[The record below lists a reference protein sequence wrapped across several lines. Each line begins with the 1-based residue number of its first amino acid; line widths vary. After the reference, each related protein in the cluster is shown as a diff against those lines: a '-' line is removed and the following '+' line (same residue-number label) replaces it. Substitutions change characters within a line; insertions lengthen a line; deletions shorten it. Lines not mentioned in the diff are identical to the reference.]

1 MTSRLTGLAG
11 LDTRLPAGS
20 PANLEAQMMGPETP
34 LLAAIERLD
43 SVRRKLILVVDEER
57 RLIGSVSDGDIRRG
71 LMRRLGLEAPIRAVM
86 NADPVSLKVGV
97 SDKAAVRALSDRGVG
112 LAPLVDGLGRVIG
125 LYPDV
130 LGLAAPRD
138 NLVVLMAGGRGA
150 RLFPLTQ
157 NCPKP
162 MLKVAGRPLLQT
174 IIERLQAQGFRRF
187 RLAVNYLAEMIEDHF
202 GDGSSLGVEID
213 YLREDHPRG
222 TAGALSLLTDAVD
235 QPMLVMNGD
244 LLTRMS
250 FGELIEFHVE
260 HAAEATLCVRE
271 HNFQSPHG
279 VVETD
284 GPRLTALTEK
294 PTFRW
299 LANAGVYCLSPEVLA
314 RVPATGLYDM
324 PDLLSGLAAEGRMV
338 GAYPIHEYWLDIGR
352 PPDFES
358 AQAEFT
364 AIFDPA

>member
-1 MTSRLTGLAG
+1 MTTGLPAS
-11 LDTRLPAGS
+11 LD
-20 PANLEAQMMGPETP
+20 AQMMGPETP

-43 SVRRKLILVVDEER
+43 AVRRKLILVVDVDR

-71 LMRRLGLEAPIRAVM
+71 LMRRLAMDAPIREVM
-86 NADPVSLKVGV
+86 NADPVSLTTGMP
-97 SDKAAVRALSDRGVG
+97 DAVAIRKLSDRGVT
-112 LAPLVDGLGRVIG
+112 LAPMLDAQGRVIG

-130 LGLAAPRD
+130 LGAAETRD

-174 IIERLQAQGFRRF
+174 IIERLQAQGFHRF

-202 GDGSSLGVEID
+202 GDGSEMGVEID

-222 TAGALSLLTDAVD
+222 TAGALSLLTDRSD
-235 QPMLVMNGD
+235 RPMLVMNGD
-244 LLTRMS
+244 LLTRMN
-250 FGELIEFHVE
+250 FGELIDFHIE
-260 HAAEATLCVRE
+260 HEAKATLCVRE
-271 HNFQSPHG
+271 HAFQSPHG

-284 GPRLTALTEK
+284 GFRLTALTEK

-299 LANAGVYCLSPEVLA
+299 LANAGVYCLSPEVLT
-314 RVPATGLYDM
+314 RVPTEGMFDM
-324 PDLLSGLAAEGRMV
+324 TDLLSGLAADGEMV

-358 AQAEFT
+358 AQAEF
-364 AIFDPA
+364 ASIFDPA

>member
-1 MTSRLTGLAG
+1 MTLPPSSPFN
-11 LDTRLPAGS
+11 LD
-20 PANLEAQMMGPETP
+20 AQMMGPETP
-34 LLAAIERLD
+34 LLAAVERLD
-43 SVRRKLILVVDEER
+43 SVRRKLILVVDGER

-71 LMRRLGLEAPIRAVM
+71 LMRRLTMDAPISEVM
-86 NADPVSLKVGV
+86 NTAPVSLKAGV
-97 SDKAAVRALSDRGVG
+97 SDKVAVRALSDRGVG
-112 LAPLVDGLGRVIG
+112 LAPLVDGKGRVIG

-130 LGLAAPRD
+130 LGVAAPRD

-187 RLAVNYLAEMIEDHF
+187 RLAVNYLAEIIEDHF
-202 GDGSSLGVEID
+202 GDGSSLGVEIE

-222 TAGALSLLTDAVD
+222 TAGALSLLNEPIGA
-235 QPMLVMNGD
+235 PLLVMNGD

-250 FGELIEFHVE
+250 FGELIDFHVE
-260 HAAEATLCVRE
+260 HNAKATLCVRE
-271 HNFQSPHG
+271 HTFQSPHG

-299 LANAGVYCLSPEVLA
+299 LANAGVYCLSPDVLA
-314 RVPATGLYDM
+314 RVPLEGMYDM
-324 PDLLSGLAAEGRMV
+324 PDLLNALNAEGKTV

-358 AQAEFT
+358 AQTDFSAVFAER
-364 AIFDPA
+364 

>member
-1 MTSRLTGLAG
+1 MT
-11 LDTRLPAGS
+11 LPAGS
-20 PANLEAQMMGPETP
+20 PSKLDAQMMGPETP

-43 SVRRKLILVVDEER
+43 AVRRKLILVVDGER

-71 LMRRLGLEAPIRAVM
+71 LMRRLAMDAPISAVM
-86 NADPVSLKVGV
+86 NADPVSLRAGV

-112 LAPLVDGLGRVIG
+112 LAPVVDGKGRVIG

-130 LGLAAPRD
+130 LGMAAARD

-157 NCPKP
+157 DCPKP

-187 RLAVNYLAEMIEDHF
+187 RLAVNYLGEMIEDHF

-222 TAGALSLLTDAVD
+222 TAGALSLLDEPLDA
-235 QPMLVMNGD
+235 PLLVMNGD
-244 LLTRMS
+244 VLTRMS
-250 FGELIEFHVE
+250 FGELIDFHLE
-260 HAAEATLCVRE
+260 HEASATLCVRE
-271 HNFQSPHG
+271 HTFQSPHG
-279 VVETD
+279 VVETE

-299 LANAGVYCLSPEVLA
+299 LANAGVYCLSPEVLS
-314 RVPATGLYDM
+314 RVPAEGLYDM
-324 PDLLSGLAAEGRMV
+324 PDLLNALNGDGCIV

-364 AIFDPA
+364 AIFAPAE